1 MEFSLGGKCVAAYFG
16 AIAPGPQPGGSGVR
30 MDRKEQSVVENT
42 DEELIKGALQ
52 GNQEAYKKLLERHRH
67 AIFHIA
73 YKIVRNSE
81 EAADLVQETFMKAF
95 ASLSSYRFE
104 YRFSTW
110 LYRIAANNAIDLLRK
125 RKIEALSLDRP
136 VETKDGSVELQ
147 LPDWTHNPEFDF
159 TRKQQRISIEE
170 AIATLPS
177 KYREVIVYRHSEDK
191 SYDEIA
197 RILDIPVGTVKA
209 RIFRA
214 RELLKKKLKNP
225 MM

>member
-1 MEFSLGGKCVAAYFG
+1 MADLS
-16 AIAPGPQPGGSGVR
+16 
-30 MDRKEQSVVENT
+30 
-42 DEELIKGALQ
+42 DEVLIKNALQ
-52 GNQEAYKKLLERHRH
+52 GDQQAYKKLLERHRK

-95 ASLSSYRFE
+95 GSLKTYRFE

-110 LYRIAANNAIDLLRK
+110 LYRIAANNAIDFLRK

-136 VETKDGSVELQ
+136 VETRDGSVELQ

-159 TRKQQRISIEE
+159 TRKQRRISIEE
-170 AIATLPS
+170 AISQLPD
-177 KYREVIVYRHSEDK
+177 KYREVIIYRHNEDK

-214 RELLKKKLKNP
+214 RELLKKKLKNALL
-225 MM
+225 